1 MADNN
6 QMVQSGTRSNSAA
19 LRLHIA
25 GRQQPTLS
33 ADGSNANSQKTYEL
47 NTGDKTYTLNQS
59 QIDWMRQAHINSWA
73 DAYAFDDDDQQRKAA
88 GIAPRSYERNYKNT
102 RLDNW
107 LYENKLPSTKYLDKY
122 LEAYD
127 QYETERKEYESKAK
141 QKSDLYAAAA
151 VSSVDLELKG
161 IYNDDKMYNWT
172 DADGNDIV
180 MSGKDI
186 HENAFFDALNSG
198 QYGDFTGRYVFDD
211 SDIEKTEADFE
222 SAADWREYQLKQ
234 SQKAFDL
241 QNNWDDATSISYDD
255 YLKNYKDA
263 YDKQIKAQKIV
274 GDEFGRTYG
283 DAISDNERIRQS
295 EAYGALTTRNAVDA
309 FLESS
314 QDDPAD
320 IIRNMYEYG
329 VDQSLI
335 NRARKNLE
343 KSARSDEER
352 DAIRDAYDFG
362 NATGSIQS
370 IFSSH
375 LDGGR
380 NYTKKNAEAA
390 RAEAKAA
397 GYTDEQIDAAGKQ
410 YADARNRSYSGAWDR
425 EADDIVRYGSTEAAD
440 RVRAE
445 NTENKNDRRDAD
457 KLLADVA
464 EKYESGQIDLSTMS
478 ADEAANRILAA
489 LEYEGNSITSDSLKS
504 AVDGLL
510 SSGASYQVLK
520 SATDKIIPM
529 ISRVNVVD
537 SGNRTVASSP
547 ITAKSI
553 ISDALDS
560 ARQADRTALAE
571 AYRQSAMENG
581 MSAYDVDQAL
591 RRAGFSDAI
600 SDEEAAKNYYIEVDL
615 PRALESDSS
624 WETVKAA
631 YPDITPEQYAA
642 DVWNQMTDEER
653 AEYTEAFASSKLY
666 NVDLH
671 RTYGEQFATQFAL
684 ILPRV
689 ASQIASGTVNLAEMV
704 FSRQP
709 DRWQVSKDLSEL
721 SAQFSMAGKS
731 VGQDATSD
739 VIAGAGDIASEL
751 VRMYTLSAAG
761 TGLSSVFTKGAS
773 TASAASSKGLGA
785 LVKKAFSVQSAP
797 FIANAAGSYYAEAME
812 GGANRGQAIVY
823 ALAAGTLEGMLEAM
837 SVDNWINNRLGAATV
852 KDMALGGKATLKS
865 LNYGV
870 KAVSLVS
877 SAIGNALEEGTS
889 YVASTLMQKVLY
901 DPSATIETDELS
913 QQALMGGLIGLFG
926 AAAQL
931 PNQTYANSLYEYM
944 STHGY
949 STAAADALLAE
960 IKYTEM
966 SQDRREALTKK
977 VSVSGTKAL
986 LSTEDYKATVAS
998 IDQAALAVD
1007 GASRKLADTESKA
1020 QADIAAKQGVV
1031 DRLTEQINGLPSA
1044 STGDV
1049 AMEQARLQSELATAR
1064 DALNKQIEAS
1074 RQAVDSSRKD
1084 LENVRLQSSRAI
1096 EKAQDSLDLHFV
1108 AMHNVLSPVM
1118 DRIVASSSASE
1129 VESAANIAEALNDTM
1144 ASVRAGE
1151 MPTTVDTASPLIEHD
1166 DTESASNALSDGNSS
1181 LGLQSENQSL
1191 TIPDL
1196 GANTASYVPQQAVS
1210 QFFTNTLDKM
1220 ETDDGM
1226 RAVNDAAQEFGLAGT
1241 YDIETEKHSME
1252 MARQRLEVAFDDE
1265 VVDLRART
1273 AWTGEDMDTAMGIL
1287 AAYREQGMQS
1297 GDMNNYYEWL
1307 KVVSSHS
1314 TTAGQALQA
1323 LAKYSRNTVEGML
1336 VEADRN
1342 AQNALKKKSP
1352 NTQEKI
1358 EQETDR
1364 IKEDID
1370 NGLTEEITDAVSR
1383 FVIGNDADGRQG
1395 KRRDT
1400 DGATD
1405 TEDSN
1410 DINQDSAEQMLA
1422 QRIINAAKPK
1432 TNAEVDV
1439 IHQIVRDLFARAKQS
1454 PIQPQDN
1461 RQAVN
1466 PFTEIGR
1473 AYSSREQYQDIWNK
1487 AMEIVDQ
1494 IVGEDE
1500 VLRKAL
1506 GGYFT
1511 NGYIPEGSE
1520 RLLNAVYARAKS
1532 DLSAN
1537 ISDIIKRSRG
1547 NREQARTNIINYVIA
1562 NSGVSQDGAVALAM
1576 EINKLFND
1584 EVAAKTIA
1592 YIERLSKSHGSNRNA
1607 AKSALQDIE
1616 EINNAIDFAD
1626 SPFMDRIAERL
1637 DADLL
1642 ALLKENGIRVTYR
1655 KDTGESEAERPQVVS
1670 LADIVGRGTVYTDQ
1684 QLLHYLSSIIGDT
1697 NLTADNMRTIVS
1709 EAAVVFQDAV
1719 KNEKDAYAE
1728 SLARKLQQENDTKA
1742 DMAERLTDLQKT
1754 IRAINLGAYGSEI
1767 VNDAVLA
1774 ANGLPVLSAS
1784 DIDSL
1789 FYYTNRAE
1797 SETDEYMKKVYYQK
1811 AAQIVADKS
1820 GSTNM
1825 EKLRT
1830 LRRVLMLL
1838 NPKTTIK
1845 NSAAN
1850 LPMFGLETLKDVPGT
1865 LIDMLVSKKTGKR
1878 TTTAFSKERYVESA
1892 KGFKKGAVEAAKD
1905 LKYGTQT
1912 SFLPGRYE
1920 GTRSHAFNGDTW
1932 LGNIMNRLD
1941 DATSGLMQLGDR
1953 MWAQAAFDGRLAELA
1968 SLGYDTSNPDVI
1980 HDAELYALDRVFQ
1993 NNSALAKRASQAR
2006 NALGAFGEMV
2016 LPFTQTPANIMD
2028 KLLDYSPVGLGRA
2041 LVQLGREGKSGEFN
2055 QKLFVDR
2062 ISRSLTG
2069 GGIMALGAALMR
2081 AGLLSLGASDQEE
2094 AEAMRL
2100 AGVQEYSIKLG
2111 DSYVSIDWA
2120 EPAGSLMLI
2129 GAEIARQFGDDR
2141 IESEMDVFDSAVDAT
2156 VTGLNVFF
2164 NNSFLSG
2171 VADLIS
2177 GNQSVGEAIVDTV
2190 LGSASQYTSSGLS
2203 AIGRTLDP
2211 YERYTYSPD
2220 WLASEARYLL
2230 SRFPGVRSTLD
2241 VKIGADGKPVKSTS
2255 GDTILARLVENMLVP
2270 YRSKKET
2277 NDATSK
2283 ELYRLFAAGYD
2294 NALLPIAPKRL
2305 QGAELTADQR
2315 RDLQAAIGTDTYAAA
2330 EKVISSNAYKRATD
2344 AEREAMLDD
2353 AISNAESKAKKAW
2366 AKKNLGK

>member
-33 ADGSNANSQKTYEL
+33 TDRSNANSQKTYEL

-73 DAYAFDDDDQQRKAA
+73 DAYAYDDDDQQRKAA

-127 QYETERKEYESKAK
+127 QYETERKEYEGKAK

-151 VSSVDLELKG
+151 ASSVDLELKG

-172 DADGNDIV
+172 DADGNDIS

-186 HENAFFDALNSG
+186 HANAFFDALNSG
-198 QYGDFTGRYVFDD
+198 RYGDFTDRYVFDG

-222 SAADWREYQLKQ
+222 SADAWREYQLKQ

-241 QNNWDDATSISYDD
+241 QKDWDDATSISYDD

-263 YDKQIKAQKIV
+263 YDKKIKAQKIV

-295 EAYGALTTRNAVDA
+295 EAYGSLTTRKAVDE
-309 FLESS
+309 FVESS

-352 DAIRDAYDFG
+352 NAIRNAYDSG
-362 NATGSIQS
+362 NATGSIQN

-380 NYTKKNAEAA
+380 NYTAENATAA

-397 GYTDEQIDAAGKQ
+397 GYTDEQIDAAGKL

-425 EADDIVRYGSTEAAD
+425 EADDIVRYGSTDAAD

-445 NTENKNDRRDAD
+445 NTENKNERRDAD

-464 EKYESGQIDLSTMS
+464 AKYESGQIDLSTMS
-478 ADEAANRILAA
+478 ADEAANRILAS
-489 LEYEGNSITSDSLKS
+489 LEYEGNYITSESIKS
-504 AVDGLL
+504 AIDGLL
-510 SSGASYQVLK
+510 SSGVSYQVLK

-537 SGNRTVASSP
+537 NGERTVASSP

-571 AYRQSAMENG
+571 AYRQSAMESG

-615 PRALESDSS
+615 PRALESDPS

-653 AEYTEAFASSKLY
+653 AEYTEAFAGSKLY

-684 ILPRV
+684 IFPRV
-689 ASQIASGTVNLAEMV
+689 ASQIASGTVNLAEMI

-797 FIANAAGSYYAEAME
+797 FIANAAGGYYAEAME
-812 GGANRGQAIVY
+812 GGANRGQATVY

-865 LNYGV
+865 LDYGV

-889 YVASTLMQKVLY
+889 YVASTLMQKALY

-949 STAAADALLAE
+949 STAAADALLSE

-986 LSTEDYKATVAS
+986 LSTEDYKAAVAS

-1049 AMEQARLQSELATAR
+1049 AIEQARLQGELATAR

-1118 DRIVASSSASE
+1118 DGIVSASSSSE

-1151 MPTTVDTASPLIEHD
+1151 MPSTVDTASPLIEHA
-1166 DTESASNALSDGNSS
+1166 DTESASNALNDGNSS
-1181 LGLQSENQSL
+1181 LVVQSENPSL
-1191 TIPDL
+1191 TMPDL

-1210 QFFTNTLDKM
+1210 KFFTNTLDKM

-1226 RAVNDAAQEFGLAGT
+1226 RAVNDAAQALGLAGT

-1252 MARQRLEVAFDDE
+1252 MARQRLEVSFDGE
-1265 VVDLRART
+1265 VEDLRART

-1307 KVVSSHS
+1307 KVVSEHA

-1323 LAKYSRNTVEGML
+1323 LAKYSRNTVDGTI
-1336 VEADRN
+1336 VEAVRN
-1342 AQNALKKKSP
+1342 AENSQKKITP
-1352 NTQEKI
+1352 NQRASIERQQEK
-1358 EQETDR
+1358 
-1364 IKEDID
+1364 
-1370 NGLTEEITDAVSR
+1370 
-1383 FVIGNDADGRQG
+1383 
-1395 KRRDT
+1395 
-1400 DGATD
+1400 
-1405 TEDSN
+1405 
-1410 DINQDSAEQMLA
+1410 
-1422 QRIINAAKPK
+1422 
-1432 TNAEVDV
+1432 VD
-1439 IHQIVRDLFARAKQS
+1439 
-1454 PIQPQDN
+1454 
-1461 RQAVN
+1461 
-1466 PFTEIGR
+1466 
-1473 AYSSREQYQDIWNK
+1473 K
-1487 AMEIVDQ
+1487 A
-1494 IVGEDE
+1494 VGEAE
-1500 VLRKAL
+1500 S
-1506 GGYFT
+1506 GNIT
-1511 NGYIPEGSE
+1511 GSE
-1520 RLLNAVYARAKS
+1520 
-1532 DLSAN
+1532 
-1537 ISDIIKRSRG
+1537 
-1547 NREQARTNIINYVIA
+1547 
-1562 NSGVSQDGAVALAM
+1562 
-1576 EINKLFND
+1576 F
-1584 EVAAKTIA
+1584 
-1592 YIERLSKSHGSNRNA
+1592 
-1607 AKSALQDIE
+1607 
-1616 EINNAIDFAD
+1616 
-1626 SPFMDRIAERL
+1626 
-1637 DADLL
+1637 ADLL
-1642 ALLKENGIRVTYR
+1642 N
-1655 KDTGESEAERPQVVS
+1655 
-1670 LADIVGRGTVYTDQ
+1670 
-1684 QLLHYLSSIIGDT
+1684 
-1697 NLTADNMRTIVS
+1697 N
-1709 EAAVVFQDAV
+1709 
-1719 KNEKDAYAE
+1719 
-1728 SLARKLQQENDTKA
+1728 
-1742 DMAERLTDLQKT
+1742 
-1754 IRAINLGAYGSEI
+1754 
-1767 VNDAVLA
+1767 
-1774 ANGLPVLSAS
+1774 ANGKAAPEILDLYGQYKSGEIDATTFRNRVENAIKKANGVTVVTSE
-1784 DIDSL
+1784 DIAAITD
-1789 FYYTNRAE
+1789 FIKKGDD
-1797 SETDEYMKKVYYQK
+1797 ETDEYMKKVYYQK

-1820 GSTNM
+1820 GSTTM

-1830 LRRVLMLL
+1830 LRRVMMLL

-1845 NSAAN
+1845 NTAAN
-1850 LPMFGLETLKDVPGT
+1850 FPMFGLETLKDVPGT
-1865 LIDMLVSKKTGKR
+1865 LIDMLVSAKTGKR
-1878 TTTAFSKERYVESA
+1878 TTTAFSKDRYVESA
-1892 KGFKKGAVEAAKD
+1892 KGFKKGAAEAAKD

-1980 HDAELYALDRVFQ
+1980 RDAELYALDRVFQ
-1993 NNSALAKRASQAR
+1993 NNSELAKRASQAR
-2006 NALGAFGEMV
+2006 NALRVFGEMV

-2028 KLLDYSPVGLGRA
+2028 KLLDYSPAGLVRA
-2041 LVQLGREGKSGEFN
+2041 LKQFGREGKSSEFN

-2081 AGLLSLGASDQEE
+2081 AGLLSLGASDKEE

-2100 AGVQEYSIKLG
+2100 AGVQEYALKLG
-2111 DSYVSIDWA
+2111 DTYVSIDWA

-2129 GAEIARQFGDDR
+2129 GAEIARQRSDSQLEEELG
-2141 IESEMDVFDSAVDAT
+2141 ILDSAVDAT

-2177 GNQSVGEAIVDTV
+2177 GNQSVGEAIVETV

-2211 YERYTYSPD
+2211 YERDTYSPN
-2220 WLASEARYLL
+2220 WLSSTARSLL

-2366 AKKNLGK
+2366 AKKNLG

>member
-151 VSSVDLELKG
+151 ASSVDLELKG

-172 DADGNDIV
+172 DADGNDIS

-186 HENAFFDALNSG
+186 HANAFFDALNSG
-198 QYGDFTGRYVFDD
+198 RYGDFTDRYVFDG

-222 SAADWREYQLKQ
+222 TADAWREYQLKQ

-241 QNNWDDATSISYDD
+241 QKDWDDATSISYDD

-274 GDEFGRTYG
+274 GNEFGRTYG

-314 QDDPAD
+314 QDDPVD

-352 DAIRDAYDFG
+352 DAIRDAYDSG

-380 NYTKKNAEAA
+380 NYTAENAEAA

-425 EADDIVRYGSTEAAD
+425 EADDIVRYGSTDAAD

-445 NTENKNDRRDAD
+445 NAENKNERRDAD
-457 KLLADVA
+457 KLLADIA
-464 EKYESGQIDLSTMS
+464 EKYEAGQIDLSTMS
-478 ADEAANRILAA
+478 ADEAANRILAS
-489 LEYEGNSITSDSLKS
+489 LEYEGNYITSESIKS
-504 AVDGLL
+504 AIDGLL

-537 SGNRTVASSP
+537 SGEMTVASSP

-553 ISDALDS
+553 INDALDS

-571 AYRQSAMENG
+571 AYRQSAMEAG

-615 PRALESDSS
+615 PRALESDPS

-684 ILPRV
+684 IFPRV
-689 ASQIASGTVNLAEMV
+689 ASQIASGTVNLAEMI

-731 VGQDATSD
+731 IGQDATSD

-761 TGLSSVFTKGAS
+761 TGLSSVFTNGAS
-773 TASAASSKGLGA
+773 AASAASSKGLGA
-785 LVKKAFSVQSAP
+785 LVKKAFSAQSAP
-797 FIANAAGSYYAEAME
+797 FLANAYGSYYAEAME
-812 GGANRGQAIVY
+812 GGANRGQATVY
-823 ALAAGTLEGMLEAM
+823 ALSAGTLEGMLEAM

-865 LNYGV
+865 LDYGV
-870 KAVSLVS
+870 KTVGLVS

-889 YVASTLMQKVLY
+889 YVASTLMQKALY

-949 STAAADALLAE
+949 STAAADALLSE

-998 IDQAALAVD
+998 IDQASLAVD

-1049 AMEQARLQSELATAR
+1049 AIEQARLQGELATAR

-1096 EKAQDSLDLHFV
+1096 EKAQDTLDLHFV
-1108 AMHNVLSPVM
+1108 AMHNVLSPIM
-1118 DRIVASSSASE
+1118 DRIVSASSASE

-1151 MPTTVDTASPLIEHD
+1151 MPTTVDTASPLLEHA
-1166 DTESASNALSDGNSS
+1166 DTESASNALNDGDSS
-1181 LGLQSENQSL
+1181 IGLQSENPSL

-1252 MARQRLEVAFDDE
+1252 IARQRLEVAFDDE
-1265 VVDLRART
+1265 VVDLRARN

-1307 KVVSSHS
+1307 KVVSEHA

-1323 LAKYSRNTVEGML
+1323 LAKYSRNTVDGMI
-1336 VEADRN
+1336 VEAVRN
-1342 AQNALKKKSP
+1342 SENSQKKLTP
-1352 NTQEKI
+1352 NQRASIERQQEK
-1358 EQETDR
+1358 
-1364 IKEDID
+1364 
-1370 NGLTEEITDAVSR
+1370 
-1383 FVIGNDADGRQG
+1383 
-1395 KRRDT
+1395 
-1400 DGATD
+1400 
-1405 TEDSN
+1405 
-1410 DINQDSAEQMLA
+1410 
-1422 QRIINAAKPK
+1422 
-1432 TNAEVDV
+1432 VD
-1439 IHQIVRDLFARAKQS
+1439 
-1454 PIQPQDN
+1454 
-1461 RQAVN
+1461 
-1466 PFTEIGR
+1466 
-1473 AYSSREQYQDIWNK
+1473 K
-1487 AMEIVDQ
+1487 A
-1494 IVGEDE
+1494 VGEAE
-1500 VLRKAL
+1500 S
-1506 GGYFT
+1506 GNIT
-1511 NGYIPEGSE
+1511 GSE
-1520 RLLNAVYARAKS
+1520 
-1532 DLSAN
+1532 
-1537 ISDIIKRSRG
+1537 
-1547 NREQARTNIINYVIA
+1547 
-1562 NSGVSQDGAVALAM
+1562 
-1576 EINKLFND
+1576 F
-1584 EVAAKTIA
+1584 
-1592 YIERLSKSHGSNRNA
+1592 
-1607 AKSALQDIE
+1607 
-1616 EINNAIDFAD
+1616 
-1626 SPFMDRIAERL
+1626 
-1637 DADLL
+1637 ADLL
-1642 ALLKENGIRVTYR
+1642 N
-1655 KDTGESEAERPQVVS
+1655 
-1670 LADIVGRGTVYTDQ
+1670 
-1684 QLLHYLSSIIGDT
+1684 
-1697 NLTADNMRTIVS
+1697 N
-1709 EAAVVFQDAV
+1709 
-1719 KNEKDAYAE
+1719 
-1728 SLARKLQQENDTKA
+1728 
-1742 DMAERLTDLQKT
+1742 
-1754 IRAINLGAYGSEI
+1754 
-1767 VNDAVLA
+1767 
-1774 ANGLPVLSAS
+1774 ANGKAAPEILDLYGQYKSGEIDATTFRNRVENAIKKANGVTVVTSE
-1784 DIDSL
+1784 DIAAITD
-1789 FYYTNRAE
+1789 FIKKGDD
-1797 SETDEYMKKVYYQK
+1797 ETDEYMKKVYYQK

-1820 GSTNM
+1820 GSTTM

-1845 NSAAN
+1845 NTAAN

-1865 LIDMLVSKKTGKR
+1865 LIDMLVSAKTGKR
-1878 TTTAFSKERYVESA
+1878 TTTAFSKDRYVESA
-1892 KGFKKGAVEAAKD
+1892 KGFKKGAAEAAKD

-1980 HDAELYALDRVFQ
+1980 RDAELYALDRVFQ

-2041 LVQLGREGKSGEFN
+2041 LAQLGKEGKSSEFN

-2100 AGVQEYSIKLG
+2100 AGVQEYALKLG

-2203 AIGRTLDP
+2203 AIGRILDP

-2330 EKVISSNAYKRATD
+2330 EKVISSSAYKRATD

>member
-1 MADNN
+1 MAEDYI
-6 QMVQSGTRSNSAA
+6 VVGKTQSGYEIKLPKAQITGSPNITKKPGSASIPQNG
-19 LRLHIA
+19 H
-25 GRQQPTLS
+25 
-33 ADGSNANSQKTYEL
+33 TYTL
-47 NTGDKTYTLNQS
+47 NTGSKTYTLNQS
-59 QIDWMRQAHINSWA
+59 QIDWMRQAHVNSWA

-172 DADGNDIV
+172 DADGNDIL

-283 DAISDNERIRQS
+283 DAIQYNEKIRQS

-352 DAIRDAYDFG
+352 DAIRNAYDSG

-380 NYTKKNAEAA
+380 NYTAENATAA

-397 GYTDEQIDAAGKQ
+397 GYTDEQIDAAGKL
-410 YADARNRSYSGAWDR
+410 YADARNRSYSGAWFR
-425 EADDIVRYGSTEAAD
+425 EAEDIVRYGSAEAAE

-445 NTENKNDRRDAD
+445 NAENKNERRDAD
-457 KLLADVA
+457 KLLADIA
-464 EKYESGQIDLSTMS
+464 EKYEAGQIDLSTMS
-478 ADEAANRILAA
+478 ADEAANRILAS
-489 LEYEGNSITSDSLKS
+489 LEYEGNYITSESIKS
-504 AVDGLL
+504 SVDGLL
-510 SSGASYQVLK
+510 ASGASYQVLK

-537 SGNRTVASSP
+537 NGERTVASSP

-553 ISDALDS
+553 INDALDS

-581 MSAYDVDQAL
+581 MSAYDIDQAL

-684 ILPRV
+684 IFPRV
-689 ASQIASGTVNLAEMV
+689 AAQIASGTVNLAEMI

-785 LVKKAFSVQSAP
+785 LVKRAFSAQSAP
-797 FIANAAGSYYAEAME
+797 FLANAYGSYYAEAME
-812 GGANRGQAIVY
+812 GGANRGQATVY
-823 ALAAGTLEGMLEAM
+823 ALSAGTLEGMLEAM

-889 YVASTLMQKVLY
+889 YVASTLMKKALY
-901 DPSATIETDELS
+901 DPSASIETDDLS

-949 STAAADALLAE
+949 STAAADALLSE

-1007 GASRKLADTESKA
+1007 GASRKLADTEAKA

-1049 AMEQARLQSELATAR
+1049 AMEQARLQGELATAR

-1096 EKAQDSLDLHFV
+1096 EKAQDTLDLHFV

-1118 DRIVASSSASE
+1118 GRIVSASSASE
-1129 VESAANIAEALNDTM
+1129 VESAENIAEALNDTM

-1151 MPTTVDTASPLIEHD
+1151 MPTTVDTASPLIENG
-1166 DTESASNALSDGNSS
+1166 DTESASDSLSNGNSS
-1181 LGLQSENQSL
+1181 LSLQSENPSL
-1191 TIPDL
+1191 TMPDL

-1226 RAVNDAAQEFGLAGT
+1226 RAVNDAAQALGLAGT

-1252 MARQRLEVAFDDE
+1252 MARQRLEVSFDGE
-1265 VVDLRART
+1265 VEDLRART

-1297 GDMNNYYEWL
+1297 GDMNNYFGWL
-1307 KVVSSHS
+1307 KVVSEHA

-1323 LAKYSRNTVEGML
+1323 LAKYSRNTVDGMI
-1336 VEADRN
+1336 VEAVRN
-1342 AQNALKKKSP
+1342 AENSQKKITP
-1352 NTQEKI
+1352 NQRARIERQQEK
-1358 EQETDR
+1358 
-1364 IKEDID
+1364 
-1370 NGLTEEITDAVSR
+1370 
-1383 FVIGNDADGRQG
+1383 
-1395 KRRDT
+1395 
-1400 DGATD
+1400 
-1405 TEDSN
+1405 
-1410 DINQDSAEQMLA
+1410 
-1422 QRIINAAKPK
+1422 
-1432 TNAEVDV
+1432 VD
-1439 IHQIVRDLFARAKQS
+1439 
-1454 PIQPQDN
+1454 
-1461 RQAVN
+1461 
-1466 PFTEIGR
+1466 
-1473 AYSSREQYQDIWNK
+1473 K
-1487 AMEIVDQ
+1487 A
-1494 IVGEDE
+1494 VGEAE
-1500 VLRKAL
+1500 S
-1506 GGYFT
+1506 GNIT
-1511 NGYIPEGSE
+1511 GSE
-1520 RLLNAVYARAKS
+1520 
-1532 DLSAN
+1532 
-1537 ISDIIKRSRG
+1537 
-1547 NREQARTNIINYVIA
+1547 
-1562 NSGVSQDGAVALAM
+1562 
-1576 EINKLFND
+1576 F
-1584 EVAAKTIA
+1584 
-1592 YIERLSKSHGSNRNA
+1592 
-1607 AKSALQDIE
+1607 
-1616 EINNAIDFAD
+1616 
-1626 SPFMDRIAERL
+1626 
-1637 DADLL
+1637 ADLL
-1642 ALLKENGIRVTYR
+1642 N
-1655 KDTGESEAERPQVVS
+1655 
-1670 LADIVGRGTVYTDQ
+1670 
-1684 QLLHYLSSIIGDT
+1684 
-1697 NLTADNMRTIVS
+1697 N
-1709 EAAVVFQDAV
+1709 
-1719 KNEKDAYAE
+1719 
-1728 SLARKLQQENDTKA
+1728 
-1742 DMAERLTDLQKT
+1742 
-1754 IRAINLGAYGSEI
+1754 
-1767 VNDAVLA
+1767 
-1774 ANGLPVLSAS
+1774 ANGKAAPEILDLYGQYKSGEIDATTFRNRVENAIKKANGVSVVTS
-1784 DIDSL
+1784 EDIAAITD
-1789 FYYTNRAE
+1789 FIKKGDD
-1797 SETDEYMKKVYYQK
+1797 ETDEYMKKVYYQK

-1820 GSTNM
+1820 GSTTM

-1845 NSAAN
+1845 NTAAN

-1892 KGFKKGAVEAAKD
+1892 KGFKKGAAEAAKD

-1980 HDAELYALDRVFQ
+1980 RDAELYALDRVFQ

-2006 NALGAFGEMV
+2006 NALGVFGEMV
-2016 LPFTQTPANIMD
+2016 LPFTQTPSNIMD

-2100 AGVQEYSIKLG
+2100 AGVQEYALKLG

-2156 VTGLNVFF
+2156 ITGLNVFF

-2203 AIGRTLDP
+2203 AIGRILDP

-2230 SRFPGVRSTLD
+2230 SRFPGARNALD

-2255 GDTILARLVENMLVP
+2255 GDTILARFVENMLVP

-2315 RDLQAAIGTDTYAAA
+2315 RDLQTAIGTDTYAAA

-2366 AKKNLGK
+2366 AKKNLG

>member
-6 QMVQSGTRSNSAA
+6 QVVQSGTRSNPAA

-151 VSSVDLELKG
+151 ASSVDLELKG

-172 DADGNDIV
+172 DADGNDIS

-186 HENAFFDALNSG
+186 HANAFFDALNSG
-198 QYGDFTGRYVFDD
+198 RYGDFTDRYVFDG

-222 SAADWREYQLKQ
+222 TADAWREYQLKQ

-241 QNNWDDATSISYDD
+241 QKDWDDATSISYDD

-283 DAISDNERIRQS
+283 DAISDNERIRKS
-295 EAYGALTTRNAVDA
+295 EAYGSLTTRNAVDA

-314 QDDPAD
+314 QDDPVD

-343 KSARSDEER
+343 KSARSDEDR
-352 DAIRDAYDFG
+352 DAIRNAYDSG
-362 NATGSIQS
+362 NATGSIQN

-375 LDGGR
+375 LDGVR
-380 NYTKKNAEAA
+380 NYTEINAEAA

-397 GYTDEQIDAAGKQ
+397 GYTDEQIDAAGKL
-410 YADARNRSYSGAWDR
+410 YADARNRSYSGTWDR
-425 EADDIVRYGSTEAAD
+425 KADDIVRYGSVEAAE
-440 RVRAE
+440 RLRAE
-445 NTENKNDRRDAD
+445 NAENKNERRDAD
-457 KLLADVA
+457 KLLADIA
-464 EKYESGQIDLSTMS
+464 EKYEAGQIDLSTMS
-478 ADEAANRILAA
+478 ADEAANRILAS
-489 LEYEGNSITSDSLKS
+489 LEYEGNYITSESIKS
-504 AVDGLL
+504 AIDGLL
-510 SSGASYQVLK
+510 ASGASYQVLK

-537 SGNRTVASSP
+537 NGDRTVASSP

-553 ISDALDS
+553 INDALDS

-581 MSAYDVDQAL
+581 MSAYDIDQAL

-615 PRALESDSS
+615 PRALESDPS

-653 AEYTEAFASSKLY
+653 AEYTEAFSSSKLY

-684 ILPRV
+684 IFPRV
-689 ASQIASGTVNLAEMV
+689 AAQIANGTVNLAEMI

-785 LVKKAFSVQSAP
+785 LVKKAFSAQSAP
-797 FIANAAGSYYAEAME
+797 FLANAYGSYYAEAME
-812 GGANRGQAIVY
+812 GGANRGQATVY
-823 ALAAGTLEGMLEAM
+823 ALSAGTLEGMLESI

-870 KAVSLVS
+870 KAVGLVS

-889 YVASTLMQKVLY
+889 YVASTLMKKALY

-949 STAAADALLAE
+949 STAAADALLSE

-966 SQDRREALTKK
+966 SQDRRESLTKK

-986 LSTEDYKATVAS
+986 LSTEDYKAAVAS
-998 IDQAALAVD
+998 IDQASLAVD
-1007 GASRKLADTESKA
+1007 GASRKLADTEAKA

-1049 AMEQARLQSELATAR
+1049 AMEQARLQGELATAR

-1096 EKAQDSLDLHFV
+1096 EKAQDTLDLHFV
-1108 AMHNVLSPVM
+1108 AMHNVLSPIM
-1118 DRIVASSSASE
+1118 DRIVASSSVSE

-1151 MPTTVDTASPLIEHD
+1151 MPSTVDTASPLIEHS
-1166 DTESASNALSDGNSS
+1166 DTESASNALNDGNSS
-1181 LGLQSENQSL
+1181 LGVQSENPSL
-1191 TIPDL
+1191 TMPDL

-1226 RAVNDAAQEFGLAGT
+1226 RAVNDAAQALGLAGT

-1307 KVVSSHS
+1307 KVVSEHA
-1314 TTAGQALQA
+1314 TTAGQSLQA
-1323 LAKYSRNTVEGML
+1323 LAKYSRNTVDGMI
-1336 VEADRN
+1336 VEAVRN
-1342 AQNALKKKSP
+1342 AENSQKKITP
-1352 NTQEKI
+1352 NQRASIERQQEK
-1358 EQETDR
+1358 
-1364 IKEDID
+1364 
-1370 NGLTEEITDAVSR
+1370 
-1383 FVIGNDADGRQG
+1383 
-1395 KRRDT
+1395 
-1400 DGATD
+1400 
-1405 TEDSN
+1405 
-1410 DINQDSAEQMLA
+1410 
-1422 QRIINAAKPK
+1422 
-1432 TNAEVDV
+1432 VD
-1439 IHQIVRDLFARAKQS
+1439 
-1454 PIQPQDN
+1454 
-1461 RQAVN
+1461 
-1466 PFTEIGR
+1466 
-1473 AYSSREQYQDIWNK
+1473 K
-1487 AMEIVDQ
+1487 A
-1494 IVGEDE
+1494 VGEAE
-1500 VLRKAL
+1500 S
-1506 GGYFT
+1506 GNIT
-1511 NGYIPEGSE
+1511 GSE
-1520 RLLNAVYARAKS
+1520 
-1532 DLSAN
+1532 
-1537 ISDIIKRSRG
+1537 
-1547 NREQARTNIINYVIA
+1547 
-1562 NSGVSQDGAVALAM
+1562 
-1576 EINKLFND
+1576 F
-1584 EVAAKTIA
+1584 
-1592 YIERLSKSHGSNRNA
+1592 
-1607 AKSALQDIE
+1607 
-1616 EINNAIDFAD
+1616 
-1626 SPFMDRIAERL
+1626 
-1637 DADLL
+1637 ADLL
-1642 ALLKENGIRVTYR
+1642 N
-1655 KDTGESEAERPQVVS
+1655 
-1670 LADIVGRGTVYTDQ
+1670 
-1684 QLLHYLSSIIGDT
+1684 
-1697 NLTADNMRTIVS
+1697 N
-1709 EAAVVFQDAV
+1709 
-1719 KNEKDAYAE
+1719 
-1728 SLARKLQQENDTKA
+1728 
-1742 DMAERLTDLQKT
+1742 
-1754 IRAINLGAYGSEI
+1754 
-1767 VNDAVLA
+1767 
-1774 ANGLPVLSAS
+1774 ANGKAAPEILDLYGQYKSGEIDATTFRNRVENAIKKANGVTVVTSE
-1784 DIDSL
+1784 DIAAITD
-1789 FYYTNRAE
+1789 FIKKGDD
-1797 SETDEYMKKVYYQK
+1797 ETDEYMKKVYYQK

-1820 GSTNM
+1820 GSTTM

-1845 NSAAN
+1845 NTAAN

-1865 LIDMLVSKKTGKR
+1865 LIDMLVSAKTGKR
-1878 TTTAFSKERYVESA
+1878 TTTAFSKDRYVESA
-1892 KGFKKGAVEAAKD
+1892 KGFKKGAAEAAKD

-1980 HDAELYALDRVFQ
+1980 RDAELYALDRVFQ

-2006 NALGAFGEMV
+2006 NSLGVFGEMV

-2041 LVQLGREGKSGEFN
+2041 LAQLGREGKSSEFN

-2100 AGVQEYSIKLG
+2100 AGVQEYALKLG

-2141 IESEMDVFDSAVDAT
+2141 IEREMDVFDSAVDAT
-2156 VTGLNVFF
+2156 ITGLNVFF

-2203 AIGRTLDP
+2203 AIGRILDP

-2220 WLASEARYLL
+2220 LLASEARYLL

-2315 RDLQAAIGTDTYAAA
+2315 RDLQTAIGTDTYAAA
-2330 EKVISSNAYKRATD
+2330 EKVISSSAYKRATD

>member
-151 VSSVDLELKG
+151 ASSVDLELKG

-172 DADGNDIV
+172 DADGNDIA

-186 HENAFFDALNSG
+186 HANAFFDALNSG
-198 QYGDFTGRYVFDD
+198 RYGDFTDRYVFDG

-222 SAADWREYQLKQ
+222 TADAWREYQLKQ

-241 QNNWDDATSISYDD
+241 QKDWDDATSISYDD

-314 QDDPAD
+314 QDDPVD

-352 DAIRDAYDFG
+352 DAIRDAYDSG
-362 NATGSIQS
+362 NATGSIQN

-380 NYTKKNAEAA
+380 NYTAENATAA

-425 EADDIVRYGSTEAAD
+425 EADDIVRYGSIEAAD
-440 RVRAE
+440 RVRSE
-445 NTENKNDRRDAD
+445 NAENKNERRDAD
-457 KLLADVA
+457 KLLADIA
-464 EKYESGQIDLSTMS
+464 EKYEEGQIDLSTMS
-478 ADEAANRILAA
+478 ADEAANRILAS
-489 LEYEGNSITSDSLKS
+489 LEYEGNYITSESIKS
-504 AVDGLL
+504 AIDSLL
-510 SSGASYQVLK
+510 SSGVSYQVLK

-537 SGNRTVASSP
+537 SGERAVASSP

-571 AYRQSAMENG
+571 AYRQSAMESG
-581 MSAYDVDQAL
+581 MSAYDIDQAL

-615 PRALESDSS
+615 PRALESDPS

-684 ILPRV
+684 IFPRV
-689 ASQIASGTVNLAEMV
+689 AAQIASGTVNLAEMI

-739 VIAGAGDIASEL
+739 VISGAGDIASEL

-785 LVKKAFSVQSAP
+785 LVKKAFSAQSAP
-797 FIANAAGSYYAEAME
+797 FLANAYGSYYAEAME

-823 ALAAGTLEGMLEAM
+823 ALSAGTLEGMLEAM

-870 KAVSLVS
+870 KAVGLVS

-889 YVASTLMQKVLY
+889 YVASTLMQKALY

-949 STAAADALLAE
+949 STAAADALLSE

-1007 GASRKLADTESKA
+1007 GASRKLADTEAKA

-1031 DRLTEQINGLPSA
+1031 DRLTEQVNGLPSA
-1044 STGDV
+1044 STGDI
-1049 AMEQARLQSELATAR
+1049 AIEQARLQGELATAR

-1108 AMHNVLSPVM
+1108 AMHNVLSPIM
-1118 DRIVASSSASE
+1118 DRIVSASSSSE

-1151 MPTTVDTASPLIEHD
+1151 MPTTVDTASPLIEHA
-1166 DTESASNALSDGNSS
+1166 DTESASNALDDGNSS
-1181 LGLQSENQSL
+1181 LGVQSENPSL
-1191 TIPDL
+1191 TMPDL

-1226 RAVNDAAQEFGLAGT
+1226 RAVNDAAQALGLAGT

-1252 MARQRLEVAFDDE
+1252 MARQRLGVSFDGEVE
-1265 VVDLRART
+1265 DLRARN

-1297 GDMNNYYEWL
+1297 GDMNNYFGWL
-1307 KVVSSHS
+1307 KVVSEHS

-1323 LAKYSRNTVEGML
+1323 LAKYSRNTVDGMI
-1336 VEADRN
+1336 VEAVRN
-1342 AQNALKKKSP
+1342 AENSQKKITP
-1352 NTQEKI
+1352 NQRASIERQQEK
-1358 EQETDR
+1358 
-1364 IKEDID
+1364 
-1370 NGLTEEITDAVSR
+1370 
-1383 FVIGNDADGRQG
+1383 
-1395 KRRDT
+1395 
-1400 DGATD
+1400 
-1405 TEDSN
+1405 
-1410 DINQDSAEQMLA
+1410 
-1422 QRIINAAKPK
+1422 
-1432 TNAEVDV
+1432 VD
-1439 IHQIVRDLFARAKQS
+1439 
-1454 PIQPQDN
+1454 
-1461 RQAVN
+1461 
-1466 PFTEIGR
+1466 
-1473 AYSSREQYQDIWNK
+1473 K
-1487 AMEIVDQ
+1487 A
-1494 IVGEDE
+1494 VGEAE
-1500 VLRKAL
+1500 S
-1506 GGYFT
+1506 GNIT
-1511 NGYIPEGSE
+1511 GSE
-1520 RLLNAVYARAKS
+1520 
-1532 DLSAN
+1532 
-1537 ISDIIKRSRG
+1537 
-1547 NREQARTNIINYVIA
+1547 
-1562 NSGVSQDGAVALAM
+1562 
-1576 EINKLFND
+1576 F
-1584 EVAAKTIA
+1584 
-1592 YIERLSKSHGSNRNA
+1592 
-1607 AKSALQDIE
+1607 
-1616 EINNAIDFAD
+1616 
-1626 SPFMDRIAERL
+1626 
-1637 DADLL
+1637 ADLL
-1642 ALLKENGIRVTYR
+1642 N
-1655 KDTGESEAERPQVVS
+1655 
-1670 LADIVGRGTVYTDQ
+1670 
-1684 QLLHYLSSIIGDT
+1684 
-1697 NLTADNMRTIVS
+1697 N
-1709 EAAVVFQDAV
+1709 
-1719 KNEKDAYAE
+1719 
-1728 SLARKLQQENDTKA
+1728 
-1742 DMAERLTDLQKT
+1742 
-1754 IRAINLGAYGSEI
+1754 
-1767 VNDAVLA
+1767 
-1774 ANGLPVLSAS
+1774 ANGKAAPEILDLYGQYKSGEIDATTFRNRVENAIKKANGVTVVTSE
-1784 DIDSL
+1784 DIAAITD
-1789 FYYTNRAE
+1789 FIKKGDD
-1797 SETDEYMKKVYYQK
+1797 ETDEYMKKVYYQK

-1820 GSTNM
+1820 GSTTM

-1830 LRRVLMLL
+1830 LRRVMMLL
-1838 NPKTTIK
+1838 NPKTTVK
-1845 NSAAN
+1845 NTAAN

-1878 TTTAFSKERYVESA
+1878 TTTAFSKERYTESA
-1892 KGFKKGAVEAAKD
+1892 KGFKKGAAEAAKD

-1980 HDAELYALDRVFQ
+1980 RDAELYALDRVFQ
-1993 NNSALAKRASQAR
+1993 NNSSLAKRASQAR
-2006 NALGAFGEMV
+2006 NSLGVFGEMV

-2041 LVQLGREGKSGEFN
+2041 LAQLGREGKSSEFN

-2100 AGVQEYSIKLG
+2100 AGVQEYALKLG

-2203 AIGRTLDP
+2203 AIGRILDP

-2230 SRFPGVRSTLD
+2230 SRFPGARNALD

-2255 GDTILARLVENMLVP
+2255 GDTILARFVENMLVP

-2353 AISNAESKAKKAW
+2353 AISNAESKAKKEW

>member
-73 DAYAFDDDDQQRKAA
+73 DAYAYDDDDQQRKAA
-88 GIAPRSYERNYKNT
+88 GIAPRSYERNYQNT

-127 QYETERKEYESKAK
+127 QYKEYESKAK
-141 QKSDLYAAAA
+141 QKSDLYTAAAE
-151 VSSVDLELKG
+151 SSVDLELKG

-186 HENAFFDALNSG
+186 HANAFFDALNSG
-198 QYGDFTGRYVFDD
+198 RYGDFTDRYVFDG

-222 SAADWREYQLKQ
+222 SADAWREYQLKQ

-241 QNNWDDATSISYDD
+241 QKDWDDATSISYDD

-274 GDEFGRTYG
+274 GDELGRTYG

-352 DAIRDAYDFG
+352 DAIRDAYDSG

-380 NYTKKNAEAA
+380 NYTAENATAA

-425 EADDIVRYGSTEAAD
+425 EADDIVRYGSIEAAD

-445 NTENKNDRRDAD
+445 NTENKNERRDAD
-457 KLLADVA
+457 KLLADIA
-464 EKYESGQIDLSTMS
+464 EKYEAGQIDLSTMS
-478 ADEAANRILAA
+478 ADEAANRILAS
-489 LEYEGNSITSDSLKS
+489 LEYEGNSITSESIKS
-504 AVDGLL
+504 AIDGLL
-510 SSGASYQVLK
+510 ASGASYQVIK

-537 SGNRTVASSP
+537 SGERTVASSP

-581 MSAYDVDQAL
+581 MSAYDIDQAL

-600 SDEEAAKNYYIEVDL
+600 SDEEAAKNYYIAVDL
-615 PRALESDSS
+615 PRALESDPS

-642 DVWNQMTDEER
+642 DAWNQMTDEER

-689 ASQIASGTVNLAEMV
+689 ASQIASGTVNLAEMI

-797 FIANAAGSYYAEAME
+797 FIANAAGGYYAEAMD
-812 GGANRGQAIVY
+812 GGANRGQATVY

-837 SVDNWINNRLGAATV
+837 SVDNWINNRLGASTV

-865 LNYGV
+865 LDYGV

-949 STAAADALLAE
+949 STAAADALLSE

-986 LSTEDYKATVAS
+986 LSTEDYKAAVAS
-998 IDQAALAVD
+998 IDQASLAVD

-1049 AMEQARLQSELATAR
+1049 AIEQARLQGELATAR

-1108 AMHNVLSPVM
+1108 AMHNALSPIM
-1118 DRIVASSSASE
+1118 DRIVSSSSVSE
-1129 VESAANIAEALNDTM
+1129 VESAANIAEVLNDTM

-1151 MPTTVDTASPLIEHD
+1151 MPTEV
-1166 DTESASNALSDGNSS
+1166 DTESLLRQPSNP
-1181 LGLQSENQSL
+1181 
-1191 TIPDL
+1191 TIIAHDL
-1196 GANTASYVPQQAVS
+1196 GANNASYIPEQAVS
-1210 QFFTNTLDKM
+1210 KFFTNTLDKM

-1226 RAVNDAAQEFGLAGT
+1226 RAVNDAAQALGLAGT
-1241 YDIETEKHSME
+1241 YDVETEKHSME

-1265 VVDLRART
+1265 VVDLRARN

-1307 KVVSSHS
+1307 KVVSEHA

-1323 LAKYSRNTVEGML
+1323 LAKYSRNTVDGMI
-1336 VEADRN
+1336 VEAVRN
-1342 AQNALKKKSP
+1342 AENSQKKLTP
-1352 NTQEKI
+1352 NQRASIERQQE
-1358 EQETDR
+1358 
-1364 IKEDID
+1364 
-1370 NGLTEEITDAVSR
+1370 N
-1383 FVIGNDADGRQG
+1383 
-1395 KRRDT
+1395 
-1400 DGATD
+1400 
-1405 TEDSN
+1405 
-1410 DINQDSAEQMLA
+1410 
-1422 QRIINAAKPK
+1422 
-1432 TNAEVDV
+1432 VD
-1439 IHQIVRDLFARAKQS
+1439 
-1454 PIQPQDN
+1454 
-1461 RQAVN
+1461 
-1466 PFTEIGR
+1466 
-1473 AYSSREQYQDIWNK
+1473 K
-1487 AMEIVDQ
+1487 A
-1494 IVGEDE
+1494 VGEAE
-1500 VLRKAL
+1500 S
-1506 GGYFT
+1506 GNIT
-1511 NGYIPEGSE
+1511 GSE
-1520 RLLNAVYARAKS
+1520 
-1532 DLSAN
+1532 
-1537 ISDIIKRSRG
+1537 
-1547 NREQARTNIINYVIA
+1547 
-1562 NSGVSQDGAVALAM
+1562 
-1576 EINKLFND
+1576 F
-1584 EVAAKTIA
+1584 
-1592 YIERLSKSHGSNRNA
+1592 
-1607 AKSALQDIE
+1607 
-1616 EINNAIDFAD
+1616 
-1626 SPFMDRIAERL
+1626 
-1637 DADLL
+1637 ADLL
-1642 ALLKENGIRVTYR
+1642 N
-1655 KDTGESEAERPQVVS
+1655 
-1670 LADIVGRGTVYTDQ
+1670 
-1684 QLLHYLSSIIGDT
+1684 
-1697 NLTADNMRTIVS
+1697 N
-1709 EAAVVFQDAV
+1709 
-1719 KNEKDAYAE
+1719 
-1728 SLARKLQQENDTKA
+1728 
-1742 DMAERLTDLQKT
+1742 
-1754 IRAINLGAYGSEI
+1754 
-1767 VNDAVLA
+1767 
-1774 ANGLPVLSAS
+1774 ANGKAAPEILVLYGQYKSGEIDATTFRNRVENAIKKANGVTVVTS
-1784 DIDSL
+1784 EDIAAITD
-1789 FYYTNRAE
+1789 FIKKGDD
-1797 SETDEYMKKVYYQK
+1797 ETDEYMKKVYYQK

-1820 GSTNM
+1820 GSTTR

-1845 NSAAN
+1845 NSVAN

-1865 LIDMLVSKKTGKR
+1865 LIDMLVSKKTGNR
-1878 TTTAFSKERYVESA
+1878 TTTAFSKERYTESA
-1892 KGFKKGAVEAAKD
+1892 KGFKKGAAEAAKD

-1912 SFLPGRYE
+1912 SFLPGRYDT
-1920 GTRSHAFNGDTW
+1920 GAKGHAFSGETW
-1932 LGNIMNRLD
+1932 LGKTLNKLD
-1941 DATSGLMQLGDR
+1941 DITSGAMQLGDR
-1953 MWAQAAFDGRLAELA
+1953 MWAQAAYDGRIAELKA
-1968 SLGYDTSNPDVI
+1968 LGYDTTSADVI
-1980 HDAELYALDRVFQ
+1980 RDAELYALDRVFQ
-1993 NNSALAKRASQAR
+1993 NNSVLAKRATGAR
-2006 NALGAFGEMV
+2006 SKLGYFGDII
-2016 LPFTQTPANIMD
+2016 LPFAQTPANIME
-2028 KLLDYSPVGLGRA
+2028 KMLDYSPVGLLRA
-2041 LVQLGREGKSGEFN
+2041 LVQFGREGNSSEFN

-2069 GGIMALGAALMR
+2069 TGIMVLGGALMR
-2081 AGLLSLGASDQEE
+2081 AGLLTLGASDQEE

-2100 AGVQEYSIKLG
+2100 AGVQEYAIKLG
-2111 DSYVSIDWA
+2111 DTYVSIDWA

-2129 GAEIARQFGDDR
+2129 GAEMARQLSDAQLEEELG
-2141 IESEMDVFDSAVDAT
+2141 ILDSAVNAT

-2177 GNQSVGEAIVDTV
+2177 GNQSVGEAIVETV
-2190 LGSASQYTSSGLS
+2190 LDSASQYTSSGLS

-2211 YERYTYSPD
+2211 YERYTYSPG
-2220 WLASEARYLL
+2220 WLASSARYLL

-2255 GDTILARLVENMLVP
+2255 GDTILARFVENMLVP

-2330 EKVISSNAYKRATD
+2330 EKVISSSAYKRATD

-2366 AKKNLGK
+2366 AKKNLG

>member
-6 QMVQSGTRSNSAA
+6 QVVQSGARSNSAA

-127 QYETERKEYESKAK
+127 QYETERKEYEGKAK

-151 VSSVDLELKG
+151 ASSVDLELKG

-172 DADGNDIV
+172 DADGNDIS

-186 HENAFFDALNSG
+186 HANAFFDALNSG
-198 QYGDFTGRYVFDD
+198 RYGDFTDRYVFDG

-222 SAADWREYQLKQ
+222 TADAWREYQLKQ

-241 QNNWDDATSISYDD
+241 QKDWDDATSISYDD

-352 DAIRDAYDFG
+352 DAIRDAYDSG

-380 NYTKKNAEAA
+380 NYTAENATAA

-425 EADDIVRYGSTEAAD
+425 EADDIVRYGSIEAAD
-440 RVRAE
+440 RVRSE
-445 NTENKNDRRDAD
+445 NAENKNERRDAD
-457 KLLADVA
+457 KLLADIA
-464 EKYESGQIDLSTMS
+464 EKYEAGQIDLSTMS
-478 ADEAANRILAA
+478 ADEAANRILAS
-489 LEYEGNSITSDSLKS
+489 LEYEGNYITSESIKS
-504 AVDGLL
+504 AIDSLL
-510 SSGASYQVLK
+510 SSGASYQVIK

-537 SGNRTVASSP
+537 NGDRTVASSP

-553 ISDALDS
+553 INDALDS

-571 AYRQSAMENG
+571 AYRQSAMESG

-615 PRALESDSS
+615 PRALESDPS
-624 WETVKAA
+624 WETVKSA

-653 AEYTEAFASSKLY
+653 AEYTEAFSSSKLY

-684 ILPRV
+684 IFPRV
-689 ASQIASGTVNLAEMV
+689 AAQIASGTVNLAEMI

-785 LVKKAFSVQSAP
+785 LVKKAFSAQSAP
-797 FIANAAGSYYAEAME
+797 FLANAYGSYYAEAME

-823 ALAAGTLEGMLEAM
+823 ALSAGTLEGMLEAM

-870 KAVSLVS
+870 KAVGLVS

-889 YVASTLMQKVLY
+889 YVASTLMKKALY

-949 STAAADALLAE
+949 STAAADALLSE

-986 LSTEDYKATVAS
+986 LSTEDYKAAVAS
-998 IDQAALAVD
+998 IDQASLAVD

-1049 AMEQARLQSELATAR
+1049 AMEQARLQGELATAR

-1108 AMHNVLSPVM
+1108 AMHNVLSPIM
-1118 DRIVASSSASE
+1118 DRIVSSSSTSE

-1151 MPTTVDTASPLIEHD
+1151 MPSTVDTASPLIEHA
-1166 DTESASNALSDGNSS
+1166 DTESSSNALNDGNSS
-1181 LGLQSENQSL
+1181 IGLQSENPSL
-1191 TIPDL
+1191 TMPDL

-1226 RAVNDAAQEFGLAGT
+1226 RAVNDAAQALGLAGT
-1241 YDIETEKHSME
+1241 YDIETEKHSIE

-1307 KVVSSHS
+1307 KVVSEHA
-1314 TTAGQALQA
+1314 TTAGQSLQA
-1323 LAKYSRNTVEGML
+1323 LAKYSRNTVDGMI
-1336 VEADRN
+1336 VEAVRN
-1342 AQNALKKKSP
+1342 AENSQKKITP
-1352 NTQEKI
+1352 NQRASIERQQEK
-1358 EQETDR
+1358 
-1364 IKEDID
+1364 
-1370 NGLTEEITDAVSR
+1370 
-1383 FVIGNDADGRQG
+1383 
-1395 KRRDT
+1395 
-1400 DGATD
+1400 
-1405 TEDSN
+1405 
-1410 DINQDSAEQMLA
+1410 
-1422 QRIINAAKPK
+1422 
-1432 TNAEVDV
+1432 VD
-1439 IHQIVRDLFARAKQS
+1439 
-1454 PIQPQDN
+1454 
-1461 RQAVN
+1461 
-1466 PFTEIGR
+1466 
-1473 AYSSREQYQDIWNK
+1473 K
-1487 AMEIVDQ
+1487 A
-1494 IVGEDE
+1494 VGEAE
-1500 VLRKAL
+1500 S
-1506 GGYFT
+1506 GNIT
-1511 NGYIPEGSE
+1511 GSE
-1520 RLLNAVYARAKS
+1520 
-1532 DLSAN
+1532 
-1537 ISDIIKRSRG
+1537 
-1547 NREQARTNIINYVIA
+1547 
-1562 NSGVSQDGAVALAM
+1562 
-1576 EINKLFND
+1576 F
-1584 EVAAKTIA
+1584 
-1592 YIERLSKSHGSNRNA
+1592 
-1607 AKSALQDIE
+1607 
-1616 EINNAIDFAD
+1616 
-1626 SPFMDRIAERL
+1626 
-1637 DADLL
+1637 ADLL
-1642 ALLKENGIRVTYR
+1642 N
-1655 KDTGESEAERPQVVS
+1655 
-1670 LADIVGRGTVYTDQ
+1670 
-1684 QLLHYLSSIIGDT
+1684 
-1697 NLTADNMRTIVS
+1697 N
-1709 EAAVVFQDAV
+1709 
-1719 KNEKDAYAE
+1719 
-1728 SLARKLQQENDTKA
+1728 
-1742 DMAERLTDLQKT
+1742 
-1754 IRAINLGAYGSEI
+1754 
-1767 VNDAVLA
+1767 
-1774 ANGLPVLSAS
+1774 ANGKAAPEILDLYGQYKSGEIDATTFRNRVENAIKKANGVTVVTSE
-1784 DIDSL
+1784 DIAAITD
-1789 FYYTNRAE
+1789 FIKKGDD
-1797 SETDEYMKKVYYQK
+1797 ETDEYMKKVYYQK

-1820 GSTNM
+1820 GSTTM

-1838 NPKTTIK
+1838 NPKTTVK
-1845 NSAAN
+1845 NTAAN

-1865 LIDMLVSKKTGKR
+1865 LIDMLVSAKTGKR
-1878 TTTAFSKERYVESA
+1878 TTTAFSKDRYVESA
-1892 KGFKKGAVEAAKD
+1892 KGFKKGAAEAAKD

-1980 HDAELYALDRVFQ
+1980 RDAELYALDRVFQ

-2006 NALGAFGEMV
+2006 NALGVFGEMV

-2041 LVQLGREGKSGEFN
+2041 LAQLGREGKSSEFN

-2100 AGVQEYSIKLG
+2100 AGVQEYAIKLG

-2203 AIGRTLDP
+2203 AIGRILDP

-2220 WLASEARYLL
+2220 LLASEARYLL

-2315 RDLQAAIGTDTYAAA
+2315 RDLQTAIGTDTYAAA
-2330 EKVISSNAYKRATD
+2330 EKVISSSAYKRATD

>member
-1 MADNN
+1 MAEDYI
-6 QMVQSGTRSNSAA
+6 VVGKTQSGYEIKLPKAQITGSPNITKKPGSASIPQNG
-19 LRLHIA
+19 H
-25 GRQQPTLS
+25 
-33 ADGSNANSQKTYEL
+33 TYTL
-47 NTGDKTYTLNQS
+47 NTGSKTYTLNQS
-59 QIDWMRQAHINSWA
+59 QIDWMRQAHVNSWA
-73 DAYAFDDDDQQRKAA
+73 DAYAYDDDDQQRKAA

-127 QYETERKEYESKAK
+127 QYETERKEYEGKAK

-151 VSSVDLELKG
+151 ASSVDLELKG

-172 DADGNDIV
+172 DADGNDIS

-186 HENAFFDALNSG
+186 HANAFFDALNSG
-198 QYGDFTGRYVFDD
+198 RYGDFTDRYVFDG

-222 SAADWREYQLKQ
+222 TADAWREYQLKQ

-241 QNNWDDATSISYDD
+241 QKDWDDATSISYDD

-314 QDDPAD
+314 QDEPAD

-343 KSARSDEER
+343 KSARSDEDR
-352 DAIRDAYDFG
+352 DAIRDAYDSG
-362 NATGSIQS
+362 NATGSIQN

-380 NYTKKNAEAA
+380 NYTAENATAA

-397 GYTDEQIDAAGKQ
+397 GYTDEQIDAAGKL

-425 EADDIVRYGSTEAAD
+425 EADDIVRYGSIEAAD

-445 NTENKNDRRDAD
+445 NTENKNERRDAD

-478 ADEAANRILAA
+478 ADEAANRILAS
-489 LEYEGNSITSDSLKS
+489 LEYEGNYITSESIKS
-504 AVDGLL
+504 AIDGLL
-510 SSGASYQVLK
+510 ASGASYQVLK

-537 SGNRTVASSP
+537 NGERTVASSP

-553 ISDALDS
+553 INDALDS

-571 AYRQSAMENG
+571 AYRQSAMESG

-600 SDEEAAKNYYIEVDL
+600 SDAEAAKNYYIEVDL

-631 YPDITPEQYAA
+631 YPDIIPEQYAA

-684 ILPRV
+684 IFPRV
-689 ASQIASGTVNLAEMV
+689 AAQIASGTVNLAEMI

-773 TASAASSKGLGA
+773 TASAASSKGLGV
-785 LVKKAFSVQSAP
+785 LVKRAFSAQSAP
-797 FIANAAGSYYAEAME
+797 FLANAYGSYYAEAME
-812 GGANRGQAIVY
+812 GGANRGQATVY
-823 ALAAGTLEGMLEAM
+823 ALSAGTLEGMLEAM

-865 LNYGV
+865 LDYGV
-870 KAVSLVS
+870 KAVGLVS

-889 YVASTLMQKVLY
+889 YVASTLMKKALY

-949 STAAADALLAE
+949 STAAADALLSE

-986 LSTEDYKATVAS
+986 LSTEDYKAAVAS
-998 IDQAALAVD
+998 IDQASLAVD
-1007 GASRKLADTESKA
+1007 GASRKLADTEAKA

-1049 AMEQARLQSELATAR
+1049 AMEQARLQGELATAR

-1096 EKAQDSLDLHFV
+1096 EKAQDTLDLHFV

-1118 DRIVASSSASE
+1118 DRIVSASSTSE

-1151 MPTTVDTASPLIEHD
+1151 MPESSELADAEETPEEKRRRRIREEEQLFAKRRADAARIVSESGKSWRELVSSLPDLINNIGNGELSDDDYDYVMAVELLSSTSIVEEVCADIKRGLSPEELKQKSDAAIAEYEEIQRRKTYGTPHTTSEEIMLRVLYNAYSLYD
-1166 DTESASNALSDGNSS
+1166 SASNNPQKVLRMLEASTMESAALNAPSDTMT
-1181 LGLQSENQSL
+1181 L
-1191 TIPDL
+1191 TAPDL
-1196 GANTASYVPQQAVS
+1196 GANNASYVPQQAVS

-1226 RAVNDAAQEFGLAGT
+1226 RAVNDAAQALGLAGT

-1252 MARQRLEVAFDDE
+1252 MARQRLEVSFDDE
-1265 VVDLRART
+1265 VVDLRARN

-1297 GDMNNYYEWL
+1297 GDMNNYFEWL
-1307 KVVSSHS
+1307 KVVSEHS

-1323 LAKYSRNTVEGML
+1323 LAKYSRNTVDGMI
-1336 VEADRN
+1336 VEAVRN
-1342 AQNALKKKSP
+1342 AENSQKKITP
-1352 NTQEKI
+1352 NQRASIERQQEK
-1358 EQETDR
+1358 
-1364 IKEDID
+1364 
-1370 NGLTEEITDAVSR
+1370 
-1383 FVIGNDADGRQG
+1383 
-1395 KRRDT
+1395 
-1400 DGATD
+1400 
-1405 TEDSN
+1405 
-1410 DINQDSAEQMLA
+1410 
-1422 QRIINAAKPK
+1422 
-1432 TNAEVDV
+1432 VD
-1439 IHQIVRDLFARAKQS
+1439 
-1454 PIQPQDN
+1454 
-1461 RQAVN
+1461 
-1466 PFTEIGR
+1466 
-1473 AYSSREQYQDIWNK
+1473 K
-1487 AMEIVDQ
+1487 A
-1494 IVGEDE
+1494 VGEAE
-1500 VLRKAL
+1500 S
-1506 GGYFT
+1506 GNIT
-1511 NGYIPEGSE
+1511 GS
-1520 RLLNAVYARAKS
+1520 K
-1532 DLSAN
+1532 
-1537 ISDIIKRSRG
+1537 
-1547 NREQARTNIINYVIA
+1547 
-1562 NSGVSQDGAVALAM
+1562 
-1576 EINKLFND
+1576 F
-1584 EVAAKTIA
+1584 
-1592 YIERLSKSHGSNRNA
+1592 
-1607 AKSALQDIE
+1607 
-1616 EINNAIDFAD
+1616 
-1626 SPFMDRIAERL
+1626 
-1637 DADLL
+1637 ADLL
-1642 ALLKENGIRVTYR
+1642 N
-1655 KDTGESEAERPQVVS
+1655 
-1670 LADIVGRGTVYTDQ
+1670 
-1684 QLLHYLSSIIGDT
+1684 
-1697 NLTADNMRTIVS
+1697 N
-1709 EAAVVFQDAV
+1709 
-1719 KNEKDAYAE
+1719 
-1728 SLARKLQQENDTKA
+1728 
-1742 DMAERLTDLQKT
+1742 
-1754 IRAINLGAYGSEI
+1754 
-1767 VNDAVLA
+1767 
-1774 ANGLPVLSAS
+1774 ANGKAAPEILDLYGQYKSGEIDATTFRNRVENAIKKANGVTVVTSE
-1784 DIDSL
+1784 DIAAITD
-1789 FYYTNRAE
+1789 FIKKGDD
-1797 SETDEYMKKVYYQK
+1797 ETDEYMKKVYYQK

-1820 GSTNM
+1820 GSTTM

-1838 NPKTTIK
+1838 NPKTTVK
-1845 NSAAN
+1845 NTAAN

-1865 LIDMLVSKKTGKR
+1865 LIDMLVSAKTGKR
-1878 TTTAFSKERYVESA
+1878 TTTAFSKDRYVESA
-1892 KGFKKGAVEAAKD
+1892 KGFKKGAAEAAKD

-1953 MWAQAAFDGRLAELA
+1953 MWAQAAFDGRLAELS

-1980 HDAELYALDRVFQ
+1980 RDAELYALDRVFQ
-1993 NNSALAKRASQAR
+1993 NNSSLAKRASQAR
-2006 NALGAFGEMV
+2006 NALGVFGEMV

-2041 LVQLGREGKSGEFN
+2041 LVQVGKEGKSGEFN

-2100 AGVQEYSIKLG
+2100 AGVQEYALKLG

-2203 AIGRTLDP
+2203 AIGRILDP

-2255 GDTILARLVENMLVP
+2255 GDTILARFVENMLVP

-2315 RDLQAAIGTDTYAAA
+2315 RDLQTAIGTDTYAAA
-2330 EKVISSNAYKRATD
+2330 EKVISSSAYKRATD

-2366 AKKNLGK
+2366 AKKNLG

>member
-6 QMVQSGTRSNSAA
+6 HMVQSGTRSNSAA

-33 ADGSNANSQKTYEL
+33 TDGSNANPQKNQKTYEL

-127 QYETERKEYESKAK
+127 QYETERKEYEGKAK

-151 VSSVDLELKG
+151 ASSVDLELKG

-172 DADGNDIV
+172 DADGNDIS

-186 HENAFFDALNSG
+186 HANAFFDALNSG
-198 QYGDFTGRYVFDD
+198 QYGDFSGRYVFDG
-211 SDIEKTEADFE
+211 SGIEKTDADFE

-241 QNNWDDATSISYDD
+241 QKDWDDATSISYDD

-314 QDDPAD
+314 QDDPVD

-352 DAIRDAYDFG
+352 DAIRNAYDSG
-362 NATGSIQS
+362 NATGSIQN

-380 NYTKKNAEAA
+380 NYTAENAKAA
-390 RAEAKAA
+390 RAEAKSA
-397 GYTDEQIDAAGKQ
+397 GYTDEQIDAAGKL

-425 EADDIVRYGSTEAAD
+425 EADDIVRYGSTDAAD

-445 NTENKNDRRDAD
+445 NTENKNERRDAD

-464 EKYESGQIDLSTMS
+464 AKYESGQIDLSTMS
-478 ADEAANRILAA
+478 ADEAANRILAS
-489 LEYEGNSITSDSLKS
+489 LEYEGNYITSESIKS
-504 AVDGLL
+504 AIDGLL
-510 SSGASYQVLK
+510 ASGASYQVLK

-537 SGNRTVASSP
+537 SGERTVASSP

-553 ISDALDS
+553 INDALDS

-571 AYRQSAMENG
+571 AYRQSAMESG

-615 PRALESDSS
+615 PRALESDPS

-653 AEYTEAFASSKLY
+653 AEYTEAFSSSKLY

-689 ASQIASGTVNLAEMV
+689 ASQIASGTVNLAEMI

-773 TASAASSKGLGA
+773 TASAASSKGLGV
-785 LVKKAFSVQSAP
+785 LVKRAFSAQSAP
-797 FIANAAGSYYAEAME
+797 FLANAYGSYYADAME
-812 GGANRGQAIVY
+812 GGANRGQATVY
-823 ALAAGTLEGMLEAM
+823 ALSAGTLEGMLEAM

-865 LNYGV
+865 LDYGV
-870 KAVSLVS
+870 KAVGLVS

-889 YVASTLMQKVLY
+889 YVASTLMKKALY

-949 STAAADALLAE
+949 STAAADALLSE

-977 VSVSGTKAL
+977 ASVSGTKAL
-986 LSTEDYKATVAS
+986 LSTEDYKAAVAS

-1007 GASRKLADTESKA
+1007 GASRKLADTEAKA

-1031 DRLTEQINGLPSA
+1031 DRLTEQVNGLPSA

-1049 AMEQARLQSELATAR
+1049 AMEQARLQGELATAR

-1096 EKAQDSLDLHFV
+1096 EKAQDTLDLHFV
-1108 AMHNVLSPVM
+1108 AMHNVLSPIM
-1118 DRIVASSSASE
+1118 DRIVSSSSASE
-1129 VESAANIAEALNDTM
+1129 VESAANIAESLNDTM

-1151 MPTTVDTASPLIEHD
+1151 MPTEVN
-1166 DTESASNALSDGNSS
+1166 TESLLRQPSNP
-1181 LGLQSENQSL
+1181 
-1191 TIPDL
+1191 TITVPDL
-1196 GANTASYVPQQAVS
+1196 GANNASYIPEQAVS
-1210 QFFTNTLDKM
+1210 KFFTNTLDKM

-1226 RAVNDAAQEFGLAGT
+1226 RAVNDAAQALGLAGT

-1297 GDMNNYYEWL
+1297 GDMNNYFGWL
-1307 KVVSSHS
+1307 KVVSEHA

-1323 LAKYSRNTVEGML
+1323 LAKYSRNTVDGMI
-1336 VEADRN
+1336 VEAVRN
-1342 AQNALKKKSP
+1342 AENSQKKITP
-1352 NTQEKI
+1352 NQRASIERQQEK
-1358 EQETDR
+1358 
-1364 IKEDID
+1364 
-1370 NGLTEEITDAVSR
+1370 
-1383 FVIGNDADGRQG
+1383 
-1395 KRRDT
+1395 
-1400 DGATD
+1400 
-1405 TEDSN
+1405 
-1410 DINQDSAEQMLA
+1410 
-1422 QRIINAAKPK
+1422 
-1432 TNAEVDV
+1432 VD
-1439 IHQIVRDLFARAKQS
+1439 
-1454 PIQPQDN
+1454 
-1461 RQAVN
+1461 
-1466 PFTEIGR
+1466 
-1473 AYSSREQYQDIWNK
+1473 K
-1487 AMEIVDQ
+1487 A
-1494 IVGEDE
+1494 VGEAE
-1500 VLRKAL
+1500 S
-1506 GGYFT
+1506 GNIT
-1511 NGYIPEGSE
+1511 GSE
-1520 RLLNAVYARAKS
+1520 
-1532 DLSAN
+1532 
-1537 ISDIIKRSRG
+1537 
-1547 NREQARTNIINYVIA
+1547 
-1562 NSGVSQDGAVALAM
+1562 
-1576 EINKLFND
+1576 F
-1584 EVAAKTIA
+1584 
-1592 YIERLSKSHGSNRNA
+1592 
-1607 AKSALQDIE
+1607 
-1616 EINNAIDFAD
+1616 
-1626 SPFMDRIAERL
+1626 
-1637 DADLL
+1637 ADLL
-1642 ALLKENGIRVTYR
+1642 N
-1655 KDTGESEAERPQVVS
+1655 
-1670 LADIVGRGTVYTDQ
+1670 
-1684 QLLHYLSSIIGDT
+1684 
-1697 NLTADNMRTIVS
+1697 N
-1709 EAAVVFQDAV
+1709 
-1719 KNEKDAYAE
+1719 
-1728 SLARKLQQENDTKA
+1728 
-1742 DMAERLTDLQKT
+1742 
-1754 IRAINLGAYGSEI
+1754 
-1767 VNDAVLA
+1767 
-1774 ANGLPVLSAS
+1774 ANGKAAPEILDLYVQYKSGEIDATTFRNRVENAIKKANGVTVVTS
-1784 DIDSL
+1784 EDIAAITD
-1789 FYYTNRAE
+1789 FIKKGDD
-1797 SETDEYMKKVYYQK
+1797 ETDEYMKKVYYQK

-1820 GSTNM
+1820 GSTTM

-1830 LRRVLMLL
+1830 LRRVMMLL
-1838 NPKTTIK
+1838 NPKTTVK
-1845 NSAAN
+1845 NTAAN

-1865 LIDMLVSKKTGKR
+1865 LIDMLVSAKTGKR
-1878 TTTAFSKERYVESA
+1878 TTTAFSKERYTESA
-1892 KGFKKGAVEAAKD
+1892 KGFKKGAAEAAKD

-1980 HDAELYALDRVFQ
+1980 RDAELYALDRVFQ

-2006 NALGAFGEMV
+2006 NALGVFGEMV

-2041 LVQLGREGKSGEFN
+2041 LAQLGREGKSSEFN

-2100 AGVQEYSIKLG
+2100 AGVQEYALKLG

-2203 AIGRTLDP
+2203 AIGRILDP

-2220 WLASEARYLL
+2220 WLSSEARYLL
-2230 SRFPGVRSTLD
+2230 SRFPGARNALD

-2255 GDTILARLVENMLVP
+2255 GDTILARFVENMLVP

-2315 RDLQAAIGTDTYAAA
+2315 RDLQAAIGTDTYSAA